1 MWSATIPT
9 SAPRW
14 TTPRR
19 GPSSTQTSARTL
31 ASLLPDPPPLAP
43 ALPSRCA
50 VLSLHTCTFTCTCTC
65 TCTFTCTYMCMQ
77 HVPVAQPRLV
87 RVTCPRPVPDPST
100 QVRGALSRLRRP
112 RCPRRPRALAALRR
126 AALRRAARRL
136 PRERAL
142 ALARRSQPLRPQGRR
157 RARPAVRRLFQ
168 EPSTSPL
175 ESSNLALVGW
185 LWMKRFWRLRRTRR
199 PRLSDTRPSPRPSDT
214 RWHALCRRGVALMSG
229 FRLAA
234 AAAAAAVGR
243 PAGWR
248 AADGVCVAVFLV
260 AAKATLSEI
269 FRAVY
274 ESLRDAPRDAP

>member
-1 MWSATIPT
+1 MRATHFPFERQGVPWSMRGVPSRAARCEHRSVRPMWSATIPT

-50 VLSLHTCTFTCTCTC
+50 V
-65 TCTFTCTYMCMQ
+65 Q

-157 RARPAVRRLFQ
+157 RARPAVEEALPPLFTNPL
-168 EPSTSPL
+168 EPS
-175 ESSNLALVGW
+175 NLCARRMAVDEAL
-185 LWMKRFWRLRRTRR
+185 
-199 PRLSDTRPSPRPSDT
+199 
-214 RWHALCRRGVALMSG
+214 
-229 FRLAA
+229 LAA
-234 AAAAAAVGR
+234 
-243 PAGWR
+243 PAHSPASAER
-248 AADGVCVAVFLV
+248 H
-260 AAKATLSEI
+260 
-269 FRAVY
+269 
-274 ESLRDAPRDAP
+274 APFPPPL

>member
-50 VLSLHTCTFTCTCTC
+50 VLSLHTCTC
-65 TCTFTCTYMCMQ
+65 TCTYMCMQ

-157 RARPAVRRLFQ
+157 RARPAVEEALPPLW
-168 EPSTSPL
+168 EPSGVSQPCARRMAVD
-175 ESSNLALVGW
+175 EAL
-185 LWMKRFWRLRRTRR
+185 
-199 PRLSDTRPSPRPSDT
+199 
-214 RWHALCRRGVALMSG
+214 
-229 FRLAA
+229 LAA
-234 AAAAAAVGR
+234 
-243 PAGWR
+243 PAHSPASAER
-248 AADGVCVAVFLV
+248 H
-260 AAKATLSEI
+260 
-269 FRAVY
+269 
-274 ESLRDAPRDAP
+274 APFPPPL